1 MSNLDKLMQMVTLE
15 QLNNMVQQLHKTNT
29 TKDTETKDVLSLPIV
44 QKVIMAYE
52 DELKNVK
59 DVSKSCKCIDNTC
72 LLHQIFDRL
81 DKYNLN
87 LQRIESKLNDLAS
100 LLETHTSSNY
110 LSNQY
115 HNSFVEDK
123 NQTKLTS
130 FPGFNHYVNTID
142 LTEADD
148 SYEAE
153 QFPEIKYIEI
163 KNIEIKI
170 EKVVEEKVVEVE
182 KQNITLEIEE
192 VAEDI
197 SFCDLVD
204 HSLDKTI
211 IKVQEVVEEV
221 ATEVSEEEVSEE
233 EVSEE
238 EVATDVSEDDVSEEE
253 VATDVSED
261 EEAAE
266 DKVAIEDEEVSE
278 DVVEDDVVEEDVVEE
293 VVEEDEDEEVFEIEI
308 DDITYFATDEE
319 NGILYEVDKDGE
331 VGKKVG
337 IIKDGEPIFS

>member
-1 MSNLDKLMQMVTLE
+1 MSNPDKLMQMVTLE

-81 DKYNLN
+81 DQYNLN

-100 LLETHTSSNY
+100 LLETHTSSDHLSNY

-142 LTEADD
+142 LTEEDD

-221 ATEVSEEEVSEE
+221 ATEVSEEEVVE
-233 EVSEE
+233 
-238 EVATDVSEDDVSEEE
+238 DDISEDDVSEEE

-278 DVVEDDVVEEDVVEE
+278 EE

>member
-15 QLNNMVQQLHKTNT
+15 QLNNMVQQLNKTNSEA
-29 TKDTETKDVLSLPIV
+29 KDTEAKSKDVLSLPIV

-52 DELKNVK
+52 DELKSVK
-59 DVSKSCKCIDNTC
+59 DDLSNCYKCVDNTS
-72 LLHQIFDRL
+72 LLHQIFDRV

-87 LQRIESKLNDLAS
+87 LQRIETKLDNLTS
-100 LLETHTSSNY
+100 LLETHTSNH
-110 LSNQY
+110 LSNQN

-130 FPGFNHYVNTID
+130 FYGFNHYVNAID
-142 LTEADD
+142 LTED
-148 SYEAE
+148 EAE

-163 KNIEIKI
+163 KIEN
-170 EKVVEEKVVEVE
+170 VVEENVVEENVVEENVVEENVVEENVVEENVVEEEEVE

-192 VAEDI
+192 VAED
-197 SFCDLVD
+197 DVYVD
-204 HSLDKTI
+204 HSSDEPI
-211 IKVQEVVEEV
+211 IK
-221 ATEVSEEEVSEE
+221 AAEEEVFEE
-233 EVSEE
+233 E
-238 EVATDVSEDDVSEEE
+238 
-253 VATDVSED
+253 ED

-266 DKVAIEDEEVSE
+266 DKIAIEDEEK
-278 DVVEDDVVEEDVVEE
+278 EEEEE
-293 VVEEDEDEEVFEIEI
+293 VVSDDKVKEKEEEEEEAVSEAEVATDVEDVEDVDEDEEVFEIEI